1 MNDDRFEMTVERRPS
16 DFNRWGLVSPT
27 ALLRLAEGVRWEAIL
42 HQAFHLDSLF
52 VGGRG
57 IVVRSQRLEIVNIGR
72 IQRTLAHRD
81 ELVMG
86 YWVEAVGQTSILV
99 GQDIRSPDGTVLA
112 ELMVVGV
119 CVDADRQPIAAP
131 EVIRQ
136 AARKKN
142 APAFERIFDEE
153 PPDRFVEMP
162 IRIRQ
167 ADVDLLQH
175 VNHALYLD
183 YYIEAEA
190 EAVSSRVFDLN
201 DQLLSKPFS
210 SLQLDYLKEARWH
223 DELIV
228 RSWVLEQDENEVTF
242 AHELFRDGEPIN
254 RAKTVR
260 KKVM

>member
-1 MNDDRFEMTVERRPS
+1 MNDDRFEMTVVRRPS

-52 VGGRG
+52 QGGRG
-57 IVVRSQRLEIVNIGR
+57 IVVRSQRLEIINIGR

-81 ELVMG
+81 ELLIG
-86 YWVEAVGQTSILV
+86 YWVDAVGQTSIFV

-112 ELMVVGV
+112 ELKVVGV
-119 CVDADRQPIAAP
+119 CIDADRRPIAAP
-131 EVIRQ
+131 EIIRKT
-136 AARKKN
+136 ARRKKG
-142 APAFERIFDEE
+142 PTFEPIFDEE
-153 PPDRFVEMP
+153 PPIRFVEMP

-183 YYIEAEA
+183 YYMEAEA
-190 EAVSSRVFDLN
+190 EAVSSKIFDLN
-201 DQLLSKPFS
+201 EQLISKPLSF
-210 SLQLDYLKEARWH
+210 LRLDYLKEARWG
-223 DELIV
+223 DELVV
-228 RSWVLEQDENEVTF
+228 RSWVLERDENEVTF
-242 AHELFRDGEPIN
+242 AHELFRDGEPVN